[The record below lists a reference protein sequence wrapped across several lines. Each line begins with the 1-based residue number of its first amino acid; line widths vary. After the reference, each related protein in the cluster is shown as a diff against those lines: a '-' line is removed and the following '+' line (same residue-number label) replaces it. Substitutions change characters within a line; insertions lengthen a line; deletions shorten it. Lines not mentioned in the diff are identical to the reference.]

1 VRFTGVIK
9 ADDFIQKGSPV
20 IPVALRVIVQDLP
33 AGSYRLVMQAVD
45 AAGNNATDRTV
56 DFDLTD

>member
-1 VRFTGVIK
+1 
-9 ADDFIQKGSPV
+9 V

-45 AAGNNATDRTV
+45 GAGSNAPDRTA
-56 DFDLTD
+56 DFDVTD

>member
-1 VRFTGVIK
+1 
-9 ADDFIQKGSPV
+9 V
-20 IPVALRVIVQDLP
+20 IPVALRIIVQDLP

-45 AAGNNATDRTV
+45 AVGNNATDRTV